1 MVCGLVAALAHCCFG
16 PTAARAEG
24 EFGAFFGG
32 AFYST
37 DGAVARNQAVGP
49 GTPLA
54 DSGVFGL
61 RAAYL
66 PAPRFALE
74 VELGFSP
81 TGARGPLRVFT
92 DAPNEASQPRVAIL
106 PLRAHALVYLLRGRL
121 RPLLL
126 LGGGAL
132 IAAPLAGELYTA
144 DFKGELHGGAG
155 LALDLSPSW
164 GLRAEGRLVLA
175 QGLSR
180 GLTPQGEALF
190 AFFGRFGQPHPP
202 PGPPTLAPIPA
213 EALLPET
220 SATPTAPP
228 VAPPPVV
235 PPPAAT
241 PQPPVDAPPPVAP
254 PVAPPVPPGPATDSD
269 GDGVSDP
276 NDRCPTQPET
286 RNGFDDEDGCPD
298 ELPVGLK
305 QISGVIQGLV
315 FRPFSAEILPSSH
328 QVLND
333 AAKVLLDYTTLRLE
347 IGGHT
352 DPAGDPQANRQ
363 LSQQRA
369 DAVRQYLISRG
380 VQAWRLLA
388 VGYGSERPRFNNAT
402 PQGRAQN
409 RRVEFTP
416 LF

>member
-1 MVCGLVAALAHCCFG
+1 MVCGLVAGSIASCSG

-24 EFGAFFGG
+24 ELGAFFGG

-66 PAPRFALE
+66 PAARFALE
-74 VELGFSP
+74 AELGFSP

-92 DAPNEASQPRVAIL
+92 DAPNEASQPKVAIL

-132 IAAPLAGELYTA
+132 IAAPLGGGLYTA

-155 LALDLSPSW
+155 LALDVTSGW

-180 GLTPQGEALF
+180 GLTPQGEALLS
-190 AFFGRFGQPHPP
+190 FFGRFGRPQPP
-202 PGPPTLAPIPA
+202 PGPPTLAPIPP

-220 SATPTAPP
+220 PAPPPAPP
-228 VAPPPVV
+228 VAPPPAA
-235 PPPAAT
+235 PPPATT
-241 PQPPVDAPPPVAP
+241 PAPVEAPPAP
-254 PVAPPVPPGPATDSD
+254 PAAPATDSD
-269 GDGVSDP
+269 GDGISDP
-276 NDRCPTQPET
+276 NDRCPTVPET

-305 QISGVIQGLV
+305 QVSGVIQGLV

-328 QVLND
+328 QVLNE
-333 AAKVLLDYTTLRLE
+333 AAKVLLDYATLRLE

-352 DPAGDPQANRQ
+352 DPAGDPQANRL

-380 VQAWRLLA
+380 VQAWRLMA

>member
-1 MVCGLVAALAHCCFG
+1 MVCGLLCGTAAGFAG
-16 PTAARAEG
+16 PTGARAEG
-24 EFGAFFGG
+24 ELGAFFGG

-66 PAPRFALE
+66 PAARFALE
-74 VELGFSP
+74 AELGFSP
-81 TGARGPLRVFT
+81 TGARGPLRVFS
-92 DAPNEASQPRVAIL
+92 DAPNEASQPKVAIL
-106 PLRAHALVYLLRGRL
+106 PLRAHALVYLTRGRV

-126 LGGGAL
+126 IGGGAL
-132 IAAPLAGELYTA
+132 IAAPLGGGLYTG
-144 DFKGELHGGAG
+144 DFKGELHAGAG
-155 LALDLSPSW
+155 LALDVGPGW
-164 GLRAEGRLVLA
+164 GLRAEGRLELA
-175 QGLSR
+175 QGLTR
-180 GLTPQGEALF
+180 ALTPQGQVLLAV
-190 AFFGRFGQPHPP
+190 FGRFGRPLPP
-202 PGPPTLAPIPA
+202 PGPPTLAAIPP

-220 SATPTAPP
+220 PETPTAPP
-228 VAPPPVV
+228 GLPPPAIVPPAPTPPPVEAPPP
-235 PPPAAT
+235 AT
-241 PQPPVDAPPPVAP
+241 PSA
-254 PVAPPVPPGPATDSD
+254 PATDSD
-269 GDGVSDP
+269 GDGIPDP
-276 NDRCPTQPET
+276 SDRCPTQPET

-305 QISGVIQGLV
+305 QVSGVIQGLV
-315 FRPFSAEILPSSH
+315 FRPFSSEILPSSH
-328 QVLND
+328 QVLNE
-333 AAKVLLDYTTLRLE
+333 AAKVLLDYATLRLE

-352 DPAGDPQANRQ
+352 DPAGDPQANRL

-369 DAVRQYLISRG
+369 DAVRQYLIGRG
-380 VQAWRLLA
+380 VQAWRLMA
-388 VGYGSERPRFNNAT
+388 VGYGSERPRFPNTT

>member
-1 MVCGLVAALAHCCFG
+1 MLCGLLAGVMG
-16 PTAARAEG
+16 PTSARAEG
-24 EFGAFFGG
+24 ELGAFFGG

-37 DGAVARNQAVGP
+37 DGAAARNQAVGP

-66 PAPRFALE
+66 PAARFALE
-74 VELGFSP
+74 AEFGFSP
-81 TGARGPLRVFT
+81 TGARGPLRVFS
-92 DAPNEASQPRVAIL
+92 DAPNEASQPKVAIL

-132 IAAPLAGELYTA
+132 IAAPLGGGLYTG
-144 DFKGELHGGAG
+144 DFKGELHAGAG
-155 LALDLSPSW
+155 LALDVGPGW
-164 GLRAEGRLVLA
+164 GLRAEGRLELA
-175 QGLSR
+175 QGLTR
-180 GLTPQGEALF
+180 ALTPQGEALVSL
-190 AFFGRFGQPHPP
+190 FGRFGRPLPP
-202 PGPPTLAPIPA
+202 PGPPTLAPIPP
-213 EALLPET
+213 EALLPENPAPPPAPLAPPAV
-220 SATPTAPP
+220 ATPPVSAPP
-228 VAPPPVV
+228 PAPVEAPPAPPPV
-235 PPPAAT
+235 
-241 PQPPVDAPPPVAP
+241 
-254 PVAPPVPPGPATDSD
+254 PATDSD
-269 GDGVSDP
+269 GDGIADP

-305 QISGVIQGLV
+305 QVSGVIQGLV

-333 AAKVLLDYTTLRLE
+333 AAKVLLDYTSLRLE

-352 DPAGDPQANRQ
+352 DPAGDPQANRL

-380 VQAWRLLA
+380 VQAWRLMA